1 MAVLPILTYPN
12 ARLQRKADPV
22 SVFDDELHH
31 FIDDLTETMYA
42 GPGGVGIAAPQVDRA
57 QRIVV
62 VDVRPKLGD
71 DCHGLMVL
79 INPELAAWE
88 GMAVGRE
95 GCMSV
100 PDFTAMSFARNA
112 YGCRP
117 RMSWDGSG
125 VTSAKASR
133 PGRSNMKWTISTAFC
148 FSTGWSHGRS
158 ICSGAKITGNR
169 RAATL
174 PLCGAAHPPVVV
186 PPFALLVRRKPR
198 SIRRG

>member
-1 MAVLPILTYPN
+1 MAVLSILTYPDP
-12 ARLQRKADPV
+12 RLQRKADPV
-22 SVFDDELHH
+22 SVFDDDLHH

-42 GPGGVGIAAPQVDRA
+42 GPGGVGIAAPQVDRP

-100 PDFTAMSFARNA
+100 PDFTGNVIRAERIQVQAQDASGRERSYECEGFEARA
-112 YGCRP
+112 VQHE
-117 RMSWDGSG
+117 MDHLDGFLFLDRL
-125 VTSAKASR
+125 VSR
-133 PGRSNMKWTISTAFC
+133 
-148 FSTGWSHGRS
+148 
-158 ICSGAKITGNR
+158 KID
-169 RAATL
+169 L
-174 PLCGAAHPPVVV
+174 
-186 PPFALLVRRKPR
+186 FRRKNYKK
-198 SIRRG
+198 